1 VTPRGRR
8 PRGNDAALLRRAAL
22 RLGVQA
28 AIGTA
33 VVVALLVAVA
43 VVKLVH
49 TQHVAADAALATAVA
64 RADDVDDPPS
74 GMWLVIRT
82 AKDTQSTPGLPAG
95 LPVTGALDRVS
106 ASGITELADDR
117 VDGRDLRVL
126 TERRD
131 IPQLGQAT
139 VQAVLDLGAGQS
151 QMVSLLRALLIGGAV
166 GLALAAV
173 AGSWLARRAVR
184 PLEAA
189 LGLQRRFV
197 ADASHELRTPL
208 TLLST
213 RAQMLR
219 RRLHSDADLT
229 ALRADADGVV
239 VDAERLAA
247 ILDDLLLAADPRTAV
262 PDTRVDVGK
271 LAAEVVAAAAP
282 AGQAQGVTISASATG
297 QAVVLGSPAALRRA
311 LTALADNA
319 IRHAATEVAVAMSV
333 TAGSVLVE
341 VTDDGPGV
349 DEEMLPRLFERF
361 ASTDDGR
368 GAGPRRYGLGLAL
381 VNEVAD
387 RHGGR
392 VSVANGATGGASFRL
407 ELPRLPGRPG

>member
-1 VTPRGRR
+1 VTPRGGR
-8 PRGNDAALLRRAAL
+8 PRGNDAALVRRAAL

-28 AIGTA
+28 AVGTA

-43 VVKLVH
+43 VVELVR
-49 TQHVAADAALATAVA
+49 TQDVAADTALTSVAA
-64 RADDVDDPPS
+64 RADDVGDPPS

-82 AKDTQSTPGLPAG
+82 ANGTQSTLGLPAG
-95 LPVTGALDRVS
+95 LPVTGALDHVT
-106 ASGITELADDR
+106 ATGITEMANDR
-117 VDGRDLRVL
+117 ADGRDFRVI
-126 TERRD
+126 TERRNM
-131 IPQLGQAT
+131 PGLGQAT
-139 VQAVLDLGAGQS
+139 VQAVLDRGPEHAQLA
-151 QMVSLLRALLIGGAV
+151 SLLRALLIGGVV

-219 RRLHSDADLT
+219 RRLHSDADPT
-229 ALRADADGVV
+229 LRADVDGVV

-247 ILDDLLLAADPRTAV
+247 ILDDLLLAADPRTTV
-262 PDTRVDVGK
+262 PDTRVDVAE
-271 LAAEVVAAAAP
+271 LAGEAVAAAAP
-282 AGQAQGVTISASATG
+282 AAQAERITISASATG
-297 QAVVLGSPAALRRA
+297 WAVVLGSPAALRRA

-319 IRHAATEVAVAMSV
+319 IRHAATEVAVAVSV

-341 VTDDGPGV
+341 VTDDGPGI
-349 DEEMLPRLFERF
+349 DEEMLPRIFERF

-368 GAGPRRYGLGLAL
+368 GGGPRRYGLGLAL
-381 VNEVAD
+381 VNEVVD

-392 VSVANGATGGASFRL
+392 VSAANGASGGASFRL
-407 ELPRLPGRPG
+407 ELPRVPGAPG